1 MASQTMKRIGEA
13 VARAA
18 QRRDEIEMQGI
29 DQLLS
34 PLARK
39 RVRPAMTAADINRIK
54 HGGFRSILCPV
65 DFSDQSRVAL
75 RYAAAVAQRAG
86 GRLSILYVNDP
97 LLIAAAG
104 IALHDRSLATR
115 TLAELRRFVAATVPA
130 ALVAAKQTDA
140 RVATGQPA
148 DQISKA
154 ARRDRSDLIVMGT
167 NGLTGTSKLFV
178 GSTTSGVLRQTSVP
192 VLALPMAPRGS
203 VRRGPAAGWPGT
215 RIIAA
220 IELHRHAARDTRA
233 AAAVAAW
240 FESPLLLVHVVPAFK
255 ATAWLRRRIEVSDRA
270 RIADAR
276 SRIATLARGLGGR
289 GVGVETRVLFGEAT
303 TELASVAA
311 TEGASLVVTTLRTPR
326 GLVGPPR
333 GSISYA
339 VLSQVAA
346 PVLALPG

>member
-1 MASQTMKRIGEA
+1 
-13 VARAA
+13 
-18 QRRDEIEMQGI
+18 
-29 DQLLS
+29 
-34 PLARK
+34 
-39 RVRPAMTAADINRIK
+39 MTAAAIHRIA

-104 IALHDRSLATR
+104 IALHDRSLAKR
-115 TLAELRRFVAATVPA
+115 TLAELRQFVAATIPA
-130 ALVAAKQTDA
+130 ALVASGQTD
-140 RVATGQPA
+140 VGVVSGQPA
-148 DQISKA
+148 DEIAKA
-154 ARRDRSDLIVMGT
+154 ARRGLSDLIVMGT
-167 NGLTGTSKLFV
+167 NGLTGATKLLT
-178 GSTTSGVLRQTSVP
+178 GSTTSGVLRRTTIP
-192 VLALPMAPRGS
+192 VLAIPIAPR
-203 VRRGPAAGWPGT
+203 RRGHSGPAGVWPKA

-220 IELHRHAARDTRA
+220 IELSRHAARDTRA

-240 FESPLLLVHVVPAFK
+240 FGSPLLLVHVVPEFK
-255 ATAWLRRRIEVSDRA
+255 ATAWLRRRIEVSVRA

-276 SRIATLARGLGGR
+276 SRLATLARGLGR
-289 GVGVETRVLFGEAT
+289 AAGVDTRVLFGERVR
-303 TELASVAA
+303 ELASVAA
-311 TEGASLVVTTLRTPR
+311 TEGAGLVVTTLRTPR
-326 GLVGPPR
+326 GLVGSPR

>member
-1 MASQTMKRIGEA
+1 MAPHTIKRIAQA

-29 DQLLS
+29 DRLLS

-39 RVRPAMTAADINRIK
+39 RVRPAMTAAAITRISRT
-54 HGGFRSILCPV
+54 GFRAILCPV
-65 DFSDQSRVAL
+65 DFSEQSRVAL
-75 RYAAAVAQRAG
+75 RYAATLAARSG
-86 GRLSILYVNDP
+86 GRLTILYVNDP

-115 TLAELRRFVAATVPA
+115 TLVELRRFVAATVPA
-130 ALVAAKQTDA
+130 ALVASGQTDA
-140 RVATGQPA
+140 RVASGQPA
-148 DQISKA
+148 DQIPKA
-154 ARRDRSDLIVMGT
+154 ALRDQSDLIVMGT
-167 NGLTGTSKLFV
+167 NGLTGATKLFM
-178 GSTTSGVLRQTSVP
+178 GSTTSGVLRRTSVP
-192 VLALPMAPRGS
+192 VLAIPRAA
-203 VRRGPAAGWPGT
+203 RGKLRPGTAAAWPGT

-220 IELHRHAARDTRA
+220 IELSRHAERDTRA

-240 FESPLLLVHVVPAFK
+240 FGSTLLLVHVVPEFK

-276 SRIATLARGLGGR
+276 SRMATLARGLGR
-289 GVGVETRVLFGEAT
+289 ATGVETRVLFGEAAG
-303 TELASVAA
+303 ELASVAA
-311 TEGASLVVTTLRTPR
+311 TEGVGLVVMTLRTPR
-326 GLVGPPR
+326 GLVGSPR

-339 VLSQVAA
+339 VLAQVAA

>member
-18 QRRDEIEMQGI
+18 QRRDEIEMRGL
-29 DQLLS
+29 DRLLS

-39 RVRPAMTAADINRIK
+39 RVRPAMTAVAIK
-54 HGGFRSILCPV
+54 QIRQGGFRSILCPV

-140 RVATGQPA
+140 RVSTGQPA

-167 NGLTGTSKLFV
+167 NGLTGASKLFV

-192 VLALPMAPRGS
+192 RAGPPDGTPRQRPPWAGS
-203 VRRGPAAGWPGT
+203 RV
-215 RIIAA
+215 
-220 IELHRHAARDTRA
+220 ARDADHRGHRA
-233 AAAVAAW
+233 
-240 FESPLLLVHVVPAFK
+240 P
-255 ATAWLRRRIEVSDRA
+255 
-270 RIADAR
+270 
-276 SRIATLARGLGGR
+276 
-289 GVGVETRVLFGEAT
+289 
-303 TELASVAA
+303 
-311 TEGASLVVTTLRTPR
+311 
-326 GLVGPPR
+326 PPR
-333 GSISYA
+333 RA
-339 VLSQVAA
+339 
-346 PVLALPG
+346 